1 MASERPDGREEGY
14 PPAGALL
21 TARTSIWL
29 LPNQAT
35 PKPSPEL
42 RVPSYAR
49 SIEALVASESAL
61 WKRALA
67 DQRMMSTA
75 SSRERRAMSVN
86 QTSASIPQAALL
98 PSTRRRRVGSGG
110 RSRRG
115 AGASSGQ
122 HIAHPF

>member
-1 MASERPDGREEGY
+1 MASGPPDGPEEGS

-75 SSRERRAMSVN
+75 SSRERRAVAVN
-86 QTSASIPQAALL
+86 QTSAPIPQAGLL
-98 PSTRRRRVGSGG
+98 PPTPRRRGGAGGPARRGG
-110 RSRRG
+110 R
-115 AGASSGQ
+115 AA
-122 HIAHPF
+122 